1 MVDKCCFGTFLV
13 LFLATIGGGI
23 YFIIE
28 GNDFIDDMLS
38 VEINSPTALGSI
50 IAHYAGYV
58 VGMMALSVALSII
71 FVLLCKA
78 FPACMVYGMM
88 VFSFLVYIGL
98 IALGFLTLN
107 YALAIVFIAVLLI
120 NALILYCYWSYITI
134 GIRLLGCAGR
144 FIAEKPAVYLITLIC
159 FVLNALFTTFWIFGW
174 LGAYSVAIVESSQ
187 SGDTT
192 FLILTY
198 VWYALAVFFGF
209 FLYYCMVFLVA
220 SACAYWYYQSENNSI
235 MRGFNNV
242 KYNLGAITFGAIV
255 ITIVTMLR
263 ILASSGRQ
271 SSGVMACVAACVRC
285 VLSCIE
291 EIVKALNHNAVIVM
305 AVTN

>member
-1 MVDKCCFGTFLV
+1 MEERSVVDKCCFGTFLV

-120 NALILYCYWSYITI
+120 NALILYCY
-134 GIRLLGCAGR
+134 
-144 FIAEKPAVYLITLIC
+144 
-159 FVLNALFTTFWIFGW
+159 
-174 LGAYSVAIVESSQ
+174 
-187 SGDTT
+187 
-192 FLILTY
+192 
-198 VWYALAVFFGF
+198 
-209 FLYYCMVFLVA
+209 
-220 SACAYWYYQSENNSI
+220 
-235 MRGFNNV
+235 
-242 KYNLGAITFGAIV
+242 
-255 ITIVTMLR
+255 
-263 ILASSGRQ
+263 
-271 SSGVMACVAACVRC
+271 
-285 VLSCIE
+285 
-291 EIVKALNHNAVIVM
+291 
-305 AVTN
+305 